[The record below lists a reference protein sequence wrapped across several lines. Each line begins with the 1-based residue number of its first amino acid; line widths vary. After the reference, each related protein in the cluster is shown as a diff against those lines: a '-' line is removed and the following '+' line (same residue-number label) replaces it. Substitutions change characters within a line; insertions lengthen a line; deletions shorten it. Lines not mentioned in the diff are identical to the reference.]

1 MRRTALAR
9 GPLAVLVAPAVL
21 VALVSPAACSRGDSN
36 PLSDDGGASPS
47 VPGAGSAPLST
58 PPEGAALPDASAFDA
73 SPAPSSPPPFTAR
86 YKAVLHTGDSMVGG
100 GLCRALK
107 PMFASEGTRFIRD
120 VWESGSIEGF
130 AASDRIPKLIEHD
143 RPDLV
148 LLSLGAN
155 DVYGPVTDYLA
166 KAIEKVAALT
176 QKGGARDCIWIG
188 PPIWKPRFKATVDV
202 IRAHAAPCVFFD
214 STDIEMHRKED
225 KIHPDEKGG
234 EQWAAVFW
242 RFFRGADFALAPDA
256 GPALLPRP

>member
-1 MRRTALAR
+1 MRRIALAR
-9 GPLAVLVAPAVL
+9 GPLAVLL
-21 VALVSPAACSRGDSN
+21 ALLAPAACSRGDSS
-36 PLSDDGGASPS
+36 PLGDDGGAPS
-47 VPGAGSAPLST
+47 AAPGAGSAPPA
-58 PPEGAALPDASAFDA
+58 PPAASAPVVAALPDASALDA
-73 SPAPSSPPPFTAR
+73 SAAPSSPPPFTAR

-130 AASDRIPKLIEHD
+130 AASDRIPKLLEHD
-143 RPDLV
+143 HPDLV

-242 RFFRGADFALAPDA
+242 RFFRGTDFAPPPDA